1 MFASTKVEPSP
12 RPYPFRWA
20 ARSSAIVLFAMWI
33 VNVVADAF
41 RPGMEPGGLDIS
53 IYGQAASLAIVF
65 AGYAVG
71 WRRELAG
78 GIVVI
83 IGILAFFGVVLST
96 TGGIPPL
103 AVLLFA
109 VPGVLYL
116 LAWHYDERGRL
127 RL

>member
-1 MFASTKVEPSP
+1 
-12 RPYPFRWA
+12 
-20 ARSSAIVLFAMWI
+20 
-33 VNVVADAF
+33 
-41 RPGMEPGGLDIS
+41 MEPGGLDIS

-83 IGILAFFGVVLST
+83 VGMLAFFGVVLST
-96 TGGIPPL
+96 TATIPPL
-103 AVLLFA
+103 GVLLFA

-116 LAWHYDERGRL
+116 LAWHNDERGRFQL
-127 RL
+127 